1 MRNATKGG
9 KTELTE
15 ADKKTLS
22 TANAVLAKELPEEIS
37 KMLIGKGLTL
47 AQAEAMLERAKD
59 LLRNA
64 VI

>member
-1 MRNATKGG
+1 M
-9 KTELTE
+9 TE
-15 ADKKTLS
+15 ADRKTLS
-22 TANAVLAKELPEEIS
+22 TANAVLAKQLPEEIS
-37 KMLIGKGLTL
+37 KLLIGKGLTL